1 MNTSTATGR
10 WLTSTIVFKV
20 GPRPVV
26 SRLREDPSLYRRPTL
41 SAKIRI
47 RAAVCVYDLVH

>member
-26 SRLREDPSLYRRPTL
+26 SRLREDPSLYRKPTL